1 MKGRY
6 NGCTMNVYSTIPGYR
21 SLASI
26 PKPSKEAKQGVKWF
40 DYYNSHNQDARLT
53 CCYFCISPQT
63 FYRCKM
69 CYNPRHIES
78 LEDCSYR
85 PKHLRQPAYSV
96 ELVEAVTRL
105 REVCPRRGKDKLV
118 ILLHGEGYYCSA
130 STVGWILHKLKGRGV
145 LKEPVP
151 NHVSARK
158 RQRQCPLRYKKV

>member
-40 DYYNSHNQDARLT
+40 DYYSTHNQDARLT

-63 FYRCKM
+63 FYRWKM
-69 CYNPRHIES
+69 RYNPRYIES
-78 LEDCSYR
+78 LEDCSHR

-96 ELVEAVTRL
+96 ELVEAMLRL
-105 REVCPRRGKDKLV
+105 RKEYPRCGKDKLG
-118 ILLHGEGYYCSA
+118 IFLRDEGYDCSA
-130 STVGWILHKLKGRGV
+130 STVGWILHKLKERGV
-145 LKEPVP
+145 LK
-151 NHVSARK
+151 
-158 RQRQCPLRYKKV
+158 